1 MDRFPQV
8 YHPEP
13 AATLTRMVQGERMP
27 HAMILLG
34 PEGSGKLALALR
46 YAQHILCTN
55 RQPEGPCHECGQCK
69 KVRKLIHPD
78 LHFAFPTVG
87 SKQISDNFL
96 PEWREALRENA
107 YLNVRQWV
115 ARISQENKLGNITA
129 EECGKILH
137 KLSLKKFEGTYKI
150 QIIWRAEFLG
160 EQGNRLLKLIEEPPP
175 DTLFVLIAEDAE
187 LILNTILSRCQ
198 LVKVPAPDDE
208 TIARGLQ
215 ELMQTDP
222 ETARQVAFLADGNF
236 NEARTIVE
244 AETGDL
250 AQLFVDWLR
259 ICYGG
264 KPTAMTGWTE
274 DFAKLGRETQR
285 AFVRYGLHFLREFLI
300 LKLTRNTRVR
310 LAASELETARRM
322 TKIIDFRRV
331 ERLTELLTETI
342 YFVERNANPKPL
354 FLNACIT
361 AHHILKG

>member
-1 MDRFPQV
+1 MNRIPDI
-8 YHPEP
+8 YHPDP
-13 AATLTRMVQGERMP
+13 AATLTRMVQTDRMP

-34 PEGSGKLALALR
+34 PEGSGALPLALR
-46 YAQHILCTN
+46 YAQHIMCVN
-55 RQPEGPCHECGQCK
+55 KQPDGPCNECGQCN

-78 LHFAFPTVG
+78 LHFTFPTVG

-96 PEWREALRENA
+96 AEWRQALSENP

-129 EECGKILH
+129 EECGRILH
-137 KLSLKKFEGTYKI
+137 KLSLKKFEGSHKI

-198 LVKVPAPDDE
+198 LVKVPPPDDE

-215 ELMQTDP
+215 ELTQTDTD
-222 ETARQVAFLADGNF
+222 TARQVAFLADGNF

-244 AETGDL
+244 AETGNL
-250 AQLFVDWLR
+250 SQLFVDWLR

-264 KPTAMTGWTE
+264 KPTGMTGWTE
-274 DFAKLGRETQR
+274 AFAKLGRETQR

-300 LKLTRNTRVR
+300 LKMTGNTRVR
-310 LAASELETARRM
+310 LATTELEVANRM
-322 TKIIDFRRV
+322 TRILDFRRV

-342 YFVERNANPKPL
+342 YYVERNANPKPL
-354 FLNACIT
+354 FLHACIT